1 MTPFLSSTQ
10 ISGTIQCFRILGMIW
25 DKVFIPREDTG
36 FFFLMSIF
44 FLNHL
49 IIGLNLEVN
58 WEHFEGMTLI
68 LSNFLFIS
76 QRVLGEKSKSS
87 SKITKIKQNN
97 KNRLSLENK
106 KTRHF
111 LWATKGAIYVKKNLH
126 IWTEGCINSN
136 SWRNPHPEVNRK
148 TSQIKTTMMSS
159 NKCGQECGQVRI
171 LICCW

>member
-1 MTPFLSSTQ
+1 MLS
-10 ISGTIQCFRILGMIW
+10 
-25 DKVFIPREDTG
+25 DPRDDMRQGFHTKRRYW

-68 LSNFLFIS
+68 LSNFLIS

-97 KNRLSLENK
+97 KNWLSLENK

-111 LWATKGAIYVKKNLH
+111 L
-126 IWTEGCINSN
+126 
-136 SWRNPHPEVNRK
+136 
-148 TSQIKTTMMSS
+148 
-159 NKCGQECGQVRI
+159 
-171 LICCW
+171 

>member
-1 MTPFLSSTQ
+1 MLS
-10 ISGTIQCFRILGMIW
+10 
-25 DKVFIPREDTG
+25 DPRDDMRQGFHTKRRYWF

-49 IIGLNLEVN
+49 IIGLHLEVN

-68 LSNFLFIS
+68 LSNFLFLIS

-111 LWATKGAIYVKKNLH
+111 L
-126 IWTEGCINSN
+126 
-136 SWRNPHPEVNRK
+136 
-148 TSQIKTTMMSS
+148 
-159 NKCGQECGQVRI
+159 
-171 LICCW
+171 

>member
-68 LSNFLFIS
+68 LSNFLIS

-97 KNRLSLENK
+97 KNWLSLENK

-111 LWATKGAIYVKKNLH
+111 LWTTKEGNIYEEKLTYLNRGMYQQQQLKK
-126 IWTEGCINSN
+126 S
-136 SWRNPHPEVNRK
+136 
-148 TSQIKTTMMSS
+148 TSR
-159 NKCGQECGQVRI
+159 GE
-171 LICCW
+171 

>member
-1 MTPFLSSTQ
+1 MLGLMTPFLSSTQ

-68 LSNFLFIS
+68 LSNFLFLIS

-111 LWATKGAIYVKKNLH
+111 LWTTKEGNICEEKLTYLNRGMYQQQQLKK
-126 IWTEGCINSN
+126 S
-136 SWRNPHPEVNRK
+136 
-148 TSQIKTTMMSS
+148 TSR
-159 NKCGQECGQVRI
+159 GE
-171 LICCW
+171 